1 MGETYGERESSG
13 IGSNNL
19 KQCFSINTAY
29 LPLKVLYFLYLAGEA
44 SFLVF
49 LSVFMRHLGLST
61 QQSGILFAVHRSLGI
76 IASPVFGAISDKT
89 GRPKTVLIALL
100 LAASFTSL
108 SLLSVPVQSYQRV
121 VESVR
126 LETHNTKEMKYN
138 ITTEN
143 MKNLTI
149 EVKQTEQYDITFW
162 VSLSLLTVAAFF
174 YTSPISIIEATTYK
188 ILGAKDKHNYG
199 LQRLWG
205 SIGFGIASVLSG
217 YLKDFFT
224 SFSDATT
231 SNIQFI
237 PSFGGAWL
245 FWILSAVVVSKL
257 PVANCL
263 SEPILLRNIKG
274 VITSQKFVSFLTLVA
289 FFYGYAL
296 SLSYS
301 YGYWLAEEKL
311 NASSATLGIASLCGS
326 LVDIP
331 FFLGSGF
338 LIQKCGHLS
347 LLLFCQIIFAIRL
360 YFLSIITKAWQF
372 IILEAM
378 RGINWGLMW
387 PVACSYTVCISP
399 KKLEATTM
407 GIMYATTHGLGYSFG
422 SLFGGYLFKEF
433 GSEQMFFISFVLVL
447 SSSVLYLLITLLV
460 RVFFQKD
467 TLSNVQVDEN
477 EELKK
482 LSKSGNH
489 KLGPVEHRAHRAD
502 EDDKI
507 QQQQNFITH
516 ETRAL

>member
-149 EVKQTEQYDITFW
+149 EVKTEQYDITFW